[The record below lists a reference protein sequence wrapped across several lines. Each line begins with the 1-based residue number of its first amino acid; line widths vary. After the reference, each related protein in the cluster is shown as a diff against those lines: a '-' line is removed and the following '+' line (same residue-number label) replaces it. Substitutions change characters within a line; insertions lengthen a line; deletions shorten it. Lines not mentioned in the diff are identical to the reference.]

1 MHLNSRKLKTQRRN
15 FALASQHYARLSP
28 NQKAITRHQF
38 EEVEYQTSHGKTDTK
53 LLMGRQLFIAKD
65 IHELNVAQREIKPPL
80 EACII
85 LVDPSGEPV
94 EGELWLRYLKN
105 GDWLECEKEQL
116 SPLDWLFPNVPP
128 GQEAY
133 QVYGEAVGYLDPLAP
148 EFLAMTEKQLK
159 AHHYHQLIAPEYQY
173 YKAISTGASRLDFYF
188 MTDTTVTSMFLKT
201 RVKNYE
207 PADGVTIE
215 LLRYVGAG
223 LPLESIQSHSY
234 YTDPPKILDDYFYT
248 AFTNVTITQNK
259 WYYIWYT
266 LLDHFTRGLRVYVWY
281 GFPT

>member
-85 LVDPSGEPV
+85 LVDPQGDPI

-105 GDWLECEKEQL
+105 GDWLDCEKEQL
-116 SPLDWLFPNVPP
+116 SPLDWLFPNVPRGMEKYHP
-128 GQEAY
+128 
-133 QVYGEAVGYLDPLAP
+133 YGESPGYLDFENPATTYP
-148 EFLAMTEKQLK
+148 TEAQLSK
-159 AHHYHQLIAPEYQY
+159 YHYHQLFTLLKGFSFSSRYWKPSYKFKAYTTASAMYIHSCLSHHAGSGTMKIGVQTLARVWLDYKTHYVDASIPDPKDY
-173 YKAISTGASRLDFYF
+173 YSPL
-188 MTDTTVTSMFLKT
+188 
-201 RVKNYE
+201 
-207 PADGVTIE
+207 
-215 LLRYVGAG
+215 AG
-223 LPLESIQSHSY
+223 FTLTEGTSY
-234 YTDPPKILDDYFYT
+234 YIVHECPFMGGNEWSGIVKYSLIP
-248 AFTNVTITQNK
+248 
-259 WYYIWYT
+259 
-266 LLDHFTRGLRVYVWY
+266 
-281 GFPT
+281 